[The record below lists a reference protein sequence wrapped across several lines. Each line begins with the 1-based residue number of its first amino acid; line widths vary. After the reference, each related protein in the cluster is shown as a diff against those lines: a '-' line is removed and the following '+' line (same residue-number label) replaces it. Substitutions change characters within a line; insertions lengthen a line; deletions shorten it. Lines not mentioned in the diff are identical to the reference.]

1 MADRLQWMLELQDR
15 LSGPAARMD
24 RELGRVR
31 SSLKALDIEARQNK
45 LDKIT
50 DPLKRQRAELQLQ
63 RDKLML
69 SKAALDKAGGASRKA
84 ASDTGYFTRQLHDVL
99 HIAQIVGGALER
111 MGRVAAGVGRQIS
124 KAVSFRE
131 GSLIGL
137 ETMFGSGGAGVFDRL
152 AAMAGKIGKPIEQL
166 VGLGRSLANVGV
178 RESDIEPMVR
188 LIEDL
193 DAMDPGAGDK
203 LAGVIKGIFGTGKM
217 GAGDIE
223 ALRGTI
229 LKPEKLYED
238 IAQRMGAGR
247 NRLAGKAILET
258 EIGVG
263 KNIGVQTLLQSVL
276 DLEGGRAGAKST
288 KGGQTL
294 ESRISRVGIQI
305 ERMFSKLAGSKG
317 VKAFEKVLDNLVD
330 IFNPD
335 SASGKHTL
343 AALQHLSDVFAKFLE
358 PLTGPDGKK
367 RMEEFFDSLADKAEG
382 VIGIL
387 GKLASLTDF
396 LTFGKK
402 TSAHAG
408 EISDALA
415 DRMAQ
420 AQAEQAVEERRAAHV
435 RMIQSLPG
443 SRPMDS
449 FNRGLAGAEVNVMV
463 QVDARGA
470 SKDDAEHI
478 AQKSKQAA
486 IDAVT
491 EALDKAATQKG
502 AQP

>member
-1 MADRLQWMLELQDR
+1 MADRLQWSLELGDR

-24 RELGRVR
+24 RELARVR
-31 SSLKALDIEARQNK
+31 ASLKALDIEARQNK

-50 DPLKRQRAELQLQ
+50 DPLKRQRAELGLQ
-63 RDKLML
+63 RDKLLL
-69 SKAALDKAGGASRKA
+69 SKAALDKVSGASRKA
-84 ASDTGYFTRQLHDVL
+84 GSDTGFFVNQLHDVL
-99 HIAQIVGGALER
+99 HIAQIVGSALAR
-111 MGRVAAGVGRQIS
+111 MGRVAVGVGREIS
-124 KAVSFRE
+124 RAVSFRE

-217 GAGDIE
+217 GAGDVE
-223 ALRGTI
+223 ALRGTL

-263 KNIGVQTLLQSVL
+263 KNIGVQTLLDNVL
-276 DLEGGRAGAKST
+276 ALEGGKAGSKS
-288 KGGQTL
+288 GRSGQTL
-294 ESRISRVGIQI
+294 QSRLDRVGIQI

-317 VKAFEKVLDNLVD
+317 VKAFEKVLDNLID

-335 SASGKHTL
+335 SKSG
-343 AALQHLSDVFAKFLE
+343 AAMFKRLNELSDVFAKVLE
-358 PLTGPDGKK
+358 PLTGPNGKK
-367 RMEEFFDSLADKAEG
+367 AMEAFFDSMIDKVKTA
-382 VIGIL
+382 L
-387 GKLASLTDF
+387 GWLNKLAGVVDF

-402 TSAHAG
+402 SQ
-408 EISDALA
+408 DALGGITDA
-415 DRMAQ
+415 IDERLAVGN
-420 AQAEQAVEERRAAHV
+420 AERIAEERRAEHV

-443 SRPMDS
+443 SRPLDAA
-449 FNRGLAGAEVNVMV
+449 NRGLAGAEVNVTQTLHFHGM
-463 QVDARGA
+463 D
-470 SKDDAEHI
+470 KDDAEHI
-478 AQKSKQAA
+478 AALHKKAA
-486 IDAVT
+486 VDAVT
-491 EALDKAATQKG
+491 EALDKAATQRG